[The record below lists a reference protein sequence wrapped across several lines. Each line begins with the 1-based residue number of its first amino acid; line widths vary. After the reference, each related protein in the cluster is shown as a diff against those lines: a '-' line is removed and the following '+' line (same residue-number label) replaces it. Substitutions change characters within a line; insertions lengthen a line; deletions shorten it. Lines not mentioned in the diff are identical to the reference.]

1 MRVRIGV
8 VVLALAA
15 LVGVSARAQVGT
27 SSITGVVADAS
38 GARIPGA
45 TVTAINEAT
54 NATNRSATS
63 AAGTFAFPSLPA
75 GSYTIT
81 VESQG
86 FERFVAQHNVL
97 SVGSP
102 LVLNAALK
110 VGAVSQTVQ
119 VEGTYERLQTT
130 NATLSDVVTGMA
142 LRNLPL
148 NGRNPLNLIVF
159 EPGLVQQSNGAAG
172 SDTHVNGS
180 RDRAFNVTLDGIDIN
195 EPSVPNPQSNVFG
208 VNSDNIAE
216 YRIITQDPTPQFG
229 RNSGANIVLTTRGGT
244 NDLHGDLHESF
255 RNPVLDAND
264 WFSNALGSPRAALK
278 LNQYGAQVGGPIL
291 KNKLFFFGSWQGAR
305 FSNSESIADAFG
317 IPGVYTASARQG
329 LFRYVVGTVNG
340 TSHNT
345 AALVDG
351 QGNLLPGINQ
361 CSATI
366 TTNCIA
372 TYNIPGN
379 DPAHIGLDKT
389 MSAFADAE
397 PLPNSFTARG
407 DALNTAGFVWNPTQ
421 TQPEADWL
429 GRVDYTIG
437 PNDSAFARYL
447 ISFRDTLGGD
457 FLNGRPVLFPGFP
470 PLGGVKRR
478 PSGLAVGYRHVFSPQ
493 VVNEFTMGYGRFL
506 FNFLF
511 ALANPNFPNI
521 PPFNT
526 SNISSPFNTAGSQT
540 ARTLTT
546 IQYVDNLSINH
557 GSHFFSLGTNIR
569 FLQHND
575 VRSFVG
581 GVIAAPNVNF
591 SGSARPPE
599 NLGFAFPGNISS
611 TDSGTLAQAIDEL
624 VGLPSS
630 VTQAYFADG
639 LSAFDPNGNYVRGPR
654 IHQYDFYA
662 QDQWKAKSN
671 LTVTYGLRYEYNAP
685 GTEARNLILGPNG
698 APDQF
703 STNGPLTFVPKS
715 SFWSRS
721 NAIGLLPRIGVA
733 WDPTG
738 KGKMVIR
745 SGFGMAFDTISTF
758 QLVPI
763 LGLVPGT
770 SAACAVSISDSSGVT
785 TAKSSSSF
793 CTIPAGV
800 TSRVAG
806 GFPLSLPQPT
816 AAPSTF
822 TSPAAQGFRT
832 APPAGGVDPNLKNP
846 AVYQWDVDIQR
857 SIGHDTV
864 LDVAYVGN
872 RGTHLLRA
880 YDLNQDIINHDGYLQ
895 SFAIAR
901 QNFIQCGNPNGT
913 AGCGQAP
920 GILSSLFGGKIS
932 TVSTVTTDLLFNAAG
947 ALANFIDSND
957 FNSMVAATGR
967 PNFFRP
973 NPQFSSFFWLDTGGD
988 SSYNALQIHLRRHEA
1003 NADFGAA
1010 YTYAKSIDDM
1020 SVDPVGATSGG
1031 GLSSTNSHTP
1041 TDIYNFTADRGRSAF
1056 DRTQVLAGYF
1066 VWNLPFGHGQRFGSH
1081 VSSWANEVIGGWTG
1095 TSIVSAS
1102 SGEPFSVL
1110 SGELSNSNTHVSY
1123 ADVIG
1128 PVPNAS
1134 LVFGAPR
1141 VTGPEMF
1148 NVGSLITN
1156 KTDPHV
1162 GCVPVN
1168 GGQSFFCVPPP
1179 GSDGGL
1185 GRDIFNGPNF
1195 WNVDIGLAKRFPITE
1210 RVGLQFRTDFFNAF
1224 NHQNF
1229 DNPVGASSGSPRIIS
1244 SVFGQSCCSAVSV
1257 PSDSSVLATGE
1268 PYRVVQFAL
1277 RLSF

>member
-1 MRVRIGV
+1 MRIRIGV
-8 VVLALAA
+8 FMLALAA
-15 LVGVSARAQVGT
+15 LAAVTARGQVGT
-27 SSITGVVADAS
+27 SSITGTVTDAS
-38 GARIPGA
+38 GARVPGA
-45 TVTAINEAT
+45 TVTAINEST
-54 NATNRSATS
+54 NATNRSTTS
-63 AAGTFAFPSLPA
+63 TAGTFAFPSLPV
-75 GSYTIT
+75 GPYTINI
-81 VESQG
+81 ESQG
-86 FERFVAQHNVL
+86 FQRFMAQHNVL
-97 SVGSP
+97 TVGSP
-102 LVLNAALK
+102 LVLNVALK
-110 VGAVSQTVQ
+110 VGAVTQTVQ

-130 NATLSDVVTGMA
+130 NATLSDVVTGRA
-142 LRNLPL
+142 IRNLPL
-148 NGRNPLNLIVF
+148 NGRNPLNLIAL
-159 EPGLVQQSNGAAG
+159 EPGLVQQSNGDAG

-216 YRIITQDPTPQFG
+216 YRIITQDATPQFG
-229 RNSGANIVLTTRGGT
+229 RNSGANIVLTTRSGT
-244 NDLHGDLHESF
+244 NDIHGDLYDYF

-278 LNQYGAQVGGPIL
+278 LNQYGVQVGGPIF

-317 IPGVYTASARQG
+317 VPGVYTASARQG

-372 TYNIPGN
+372 TYNIPGS

-389 MSAFADAE
+389 MSAFANAE
-397 PLPNSFTARG
+397 PLPNSFTASG

-437 PNDSAFARYL
+437 PNDSAFVRYM

-478 PSGLAVGYRHVFSPQ
+478 PSGLAVGYRHVFSPE
-493 VVNEFTMGYGRFL
+493 VVNEFTMGYSRFL

-521 PPFNT
+521 PPFVT
-526 SNISSPFNTAGSQT
+526 SNMSTPFNTDGSQT
-540 ARTLTT
+540 ARWLTT
-546 IQYVDNLSINH
+546 IEYVDNLSINH
-557 GSHFFSLGTNIR
+557 GSHFFSLGANIR

-575 VRSFVG
+575 VRSFNGSV
-581 GVIAAPNVNF
+581 VAAPQVHF
-591 SGSARPPE
+591 SGSSRPPE
-599 NLGFAFPGNISS
+599 NLGFAAPAGISS
-611 TDSGTLAQAIDEL
+611 ADTGTWAQAVDEL
-624 VGLPSS
+624 AGLPSS
-630 VTQAYFADG
+630 ISQAYFADG
-639 LSAFDPNGNYVRGPR
+639 SIFDPNGNYVRGPR
-654 IHQYDFYA
+654 LHQYDFYG

-671 LTVTYGLRYEYNAP
+671 LTVTYGLRYEYNPP
-685 GTEARNLILGPNG
+685 GTEARNLILGPNA

-703 STNGPLTFVPKS
+703 ATSGPISFVPKS
-715 SFWSRS
+715 NFWSRG
-721 NAIGLLPRIGVA
+721 NKIGLLPRVGVA

-763 LGLVPGT
+763 LGLAPGS
-770 SAACAVSISDSSGVT
+770 SAACAVAINDAAGVT
-785 TAKSSSSF
+785 TATSSSSF

-800 TSRVAG
+800 SSRVAG

-816 AAPSTF
+816 SAPPTF
-822 TSPAAQGFRT
+822 RSPAVQSYLT
-832 APPAGGVDPNLKNP
+832 APPATGMDPNFKNP
-846 AVYQWDVDIQR
+846 TVYQWDMDIQR
-857 SIGHDTV
+857 DIGHNTV
-864 LDVAYVGN
+864 VDVAYVGN

-880 YDLNQDIINHDGYLQ
+880 YDVNQDIINHDGYIQ
-895 SFAIAR
+895 SFNIAR
-901 QNFIQCGNPNGT
+901 QNYIGCGNPNGT

-920 GILSSLFGGKIS
+920 GMLSSLFGGKIP
-932 TVSTVTTDLLFNAAG
+932 TISTVTSDLLFNAAG
-947 ALANFIDSND
+947 GLANFIDGHD
-957 FNSMVAATGR
+957 FSSMVAATGR

-973 NPQFSSFFWLDTGGD
+973 NPQFSTFFWLDSGGD

-1003 NADFGAA
+1003 NLDFGAA
-1010 YTYAKSIDDM
+1010 YTYSKSIDDM

-1031 GLSSTNSHTP
+1031 ALTSTNSHTP
-1041 TDIYNFTADRGRSAF
+1041 TDIYNFTVDRGRSSF
-1056 DRTQVLAGYF
+1056 DRTQVFTGYF
-1066 VWNLPFGHGQRFGSH
+1066 VWNMPFGRGERFGSH
-1081 VSSWANEVIGGWTG
+1081 VSRWANEVIGGWTG
-1095 TSIVSAS
+1095 TSIISIM
-1102 SGEPFSVL
+1102 SGEPWSVL
-1110 SGELSNSNTHVSY
+1110 SGELTNADTHVSY
-1123 ADVIG
+1123 ADVVG
-1128 PVPNAS
+1128 PVPNTG

-1141 VTGPEMF
+1141 VTGPELF
-1148 NVGSLITN
+1148 NAGSLITN
-1156 KTDPHV
+1156 RTDPHV

-1168 GGQSFFCVPPP
+1168 GGQSYFCVPPA

-1185 GRDIFNGPNF
+1185 GRDIFGGPTF
-1195 WNVDIGLAKRFPITE
+1195 WNVDLGLTKRFPITE
-1210 RVGLQFRTDFFNAF
+1210 RVGLSLRTDFFNAF

-1229 DNPVGASSGSPRIIS
+1229 DTPVAASSGSPRIIS

-1277 RLSF
+1277 RLTF